1 METKFIPDVMK
12 MIKSEFS
19 SDIEWIEE
27 EDISQNKLYKLILT
41 NTGYDISNVRYKFFV
56 SDLSNNL
63 TEELNIQANDD
74 KSFYFK
80 KKWNYV
86 FCYGK
91 EVNDFHILDKQ
102 KLFTLNFSATQ
113 EIDRIQQEEKSKLA
127 AAETEITTLKDKVTS
142 LETTITDLVARL
154 TALETA

>member
-1 METKFIPDVMK
+1 M
-12 MIKSEFS
+12 
-19 SDIEWIEE
+19 
-27 EDISQNKLYKLILT
+27 LT
-41 NTGYDISNVRYKFFV
+41 YRLHKFFV

-113 EIDRIQQEEKSKLA
+113 EIDKIQQEEKTKLV
-127 AAETEITTLKDKVTS
+127 AAEAKIAALEDENVALK
-142 LETTITDLVARL
+142 ARL
-154 TALETA
+154 DAIEARLNAGGL